1 MTTSAAA
8 SVAASP
14 ARSRSRS
21 LLRLA
26 LGLDAAVTGVNAVAY
41 LAAASVLDGVLGL
54 PAQALRGV
62 GVFLLAFTAVVA
74 VLASRRT
81 VHLGA
86 VRAVV
91 AVNVLWVVDSV
102 AAAVVGWGSPTAVG
116 TTWIVLQAAVVAAFA
131 GLQLRCVTGHRVP
144 ADPAHG

>member
-1 MTTSAAA
+1 MTTPAAA

-14 ARSRSRS
+14 ARSRPRS

-26 LGLDAAVTGVNAVAY
+26 LGLDAAVTGANAVAY

-54 PAQALRGV
+54 SAPALRGV
-62 GVFLLAFTAVVA
+62 GAFLLGFTAVVA
-74 VLASRRT
+74 VLATRRT

-86 VRAVV
+86 ARAVV

-116 TTWIVLQAAVVAAFA
+116 TAWIVLQAVVVATFA
-131 GLQLRCVTGHRVP
+131 GVQLRAVR
-144 ADPAHG
+144 ASS